1 MKLQKT
7 LSTLFFIL
15 TIVTGSAQL
24 SALEEQSIDSIFIE
38 WNNPNKPGMAAGLI
52 YGNETQYLKGFGIAD
67 IETSR
72 AIDPKTKFQ
81 IDHLSRQFTV
91 LSILLLEKMEK
102 LRMDEPIQ
110 NYIPELPVYQHELTI
125 GHLVNHSSGLND
137 YEILKL
143 LLGKE
148 EDDVFTHKDAM
159 HLICTQ
165 KALNFKPGTK
175 FSYLTSKTELT
186 LLAEVIAKASGES
199 LTVFSKKNIFN
210 PLQMNNSTF
219 VEDYNSIIPNVAH
232 SYQTDGEALKKEVLN
247 LSNVGPT
254 NLYTTAEDLL
264 VWYKKLTLASKQPSI
279 LNKAI
284 KQLDLLVKLDNGATY
299 NSSWGQMTLGRSFY
313 HLERGLPAY
322 WQYGLVGG
330 YGTNVFRFPEQDLT
344 SFVMGNNNSYN
355 GMPAMMMAIHFIED
369 KFPEPNEVD
378 LTKIKSR
385 KVTTSELQ
393 TYEGDYWTAERAAAR
408 RFFVENDTLVYTR
421 PGQDQG
427 LASVPLQQK
436 GSFQLKVESDDVI
449 IFTFSEENG
458 KQVYDIKS
466 GIGDPY
472 RYKKY
477 EPITYTA
484 EELNHFKGSFY
495 NEQLNSVY
503 TFKIEDNTLVV
514 NGPENSMAT
523 FSPVVKNVFR
533 SSAIQFGSIT
543 FERNQN
549 GNVTGFFIRT
559 DGIQNLFFT
568 KINNS

>member
-7 LSTLFFIL
+7 LSAFFFTL
-15 TIVTGSAQL
+15 TIATVSAQL
-24 SALEEQSIDSIFIE
+24 SSKEEQSIDSIFIE
-38 WNNPNKPGMAAGLI
+38 WNSNKPGMAAGLI
-52 YGNETQYLKGFGIAD
+52 YGNEIQYLKGFGIAD
-67 IETSR
+67 IETNR

-102 LRMDEPIQ
+102 LAMNDPVQ
-110 NYIPELPVYQHELTI
+110 KFIPELPTYQHKLTI
-125 GHLVNHSSGLND
+125 GHLVNHTSGLND

-159 HLICTQ
+159 HLIRTQ
-165 KALNFKPGTK
+165 KTLNFKPGTK

-186 LLAEVIAKASGES
+186 LLAEVITKASGES
-199 LTVFSKKNIFN
+199 LTVFSKKYIFA

-219 VEDYNSIIPNVAH
+219 VEDYNSIIPNVAN
-232 SYQTDGEALKKEVLN
+232 SYQTEGDTLKKEVLN
-247 LSNVGPT
+247 LSNAGPT

-264 VWYKKLTLASKQPSI
+264 AWYKKLTLPIKKPSI
-279 LNKAI
+279 LNEAI
-284 KQLDLLVKLDNGATY
+284 KKLDQLVKLDNGTTY

-355 GMPAMMMAIHFIED
+355 GMPAMMMATHFIED
-369 KFPEPNEVD
+369 KFPEPSTVD
-378 LTKIKSR
+378 PTKIKSR

-393 TYEGDYWTAERAAAR
+393 TYEGDYWNAERALAR
-408 RFFVENDTLVYTR
+408 RFFVENDTLFYTR

-427 LASVPLQQK
+427 LATIPLKQRR
-436 GSFQLKVESDDVI
+436 SFQLQVESDDVI
-449 IFTFSEENG
+449 IFSFSEENG
-458 KQVYDIKS
+458 KGIYDIKS

-477 EPITYTA
+477 EPITYTE
-484 EELNHFKGSFY
+484 EELNHFEGNFY

-503 TFKIEDNTLVV
+503 TFKIEDNELVV
-514 NGPENSMAT
+514 SGPENSTAT
-523 FSPVVKNVFR
+523 FFPVVKNVFR
-533 SSAIQFGSIT
+533 SSAIQFGSII
-543 FERNQN
+543 FARNQN
-549 GNVTGFFIRT
+549 GNVTGFQIST